1 MTLCKPALKHL
12 SAVGR
17 VYVGPVAGWFVEAHG
32 WANFYLF
39 SVFAA
44 VPGIVLL
51 LVCRKTLEYSQQ
63 TKAFMP
69 RAHYAGAYRLALKVL
84 LASLVILLLWLLV
97 LIANAL
103 QVTDWAIEIVLLEV
117 GMLLALCGI
126 LMGALLDFMALK
138 KTP

>member
-1 MTLCKPALKHL
+1 
-12 SAVGR
+12 
-17 VYVGPVAGWFVEAHG
+17 
-32 WANFYLF
+32 
-39 SVFAA
+39 
-44 VPGIVLL
+44 
-51 LVCRKTLEYSQQ
+51 
-63 TKAFMP
+63 
-69 RAHYAGAYRLALKVL
+69 
-84 LASLVILLLWLLV
+84 LLV